1 MARGII
7 YILTNE
13 KFQDNIIKIGKTQ
26 QENVE
31 IRIQQLNRETG
42 VPFPFECYSAFEI
55 DNNDEILSDIRD
67 RFDRTGTEEG

>member
-7 YILTNE
+7 YILTN
-13 KFQDNIIKIGKTQ
+13 
-26 QENVE
+26 VE
-31 IRIQQLNRETG
+31 IRIQQFYR
-42 VPFPFECYSAFEI
+42 VRVVAFPFDCYSAFEI